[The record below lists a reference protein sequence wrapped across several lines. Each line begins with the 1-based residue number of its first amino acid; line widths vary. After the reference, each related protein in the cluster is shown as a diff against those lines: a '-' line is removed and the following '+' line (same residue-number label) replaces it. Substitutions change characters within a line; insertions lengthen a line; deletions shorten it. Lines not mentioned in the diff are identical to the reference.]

1 MCNILTRT
9 LKGGEGLKKILKF
22 SLFAV
27 IVGAIVFFL
36 YNYLIF
42 NNIFNEAGIVSI
54 GKTLEVSISKDNVRD
69 YSFVENNI
77 ELSKWNENEKRKF
90 IKYMKENNLILE
102 PGSYK
107 INQGT
112 TYEKAKEIFKFE

>member
-36 YNYLIF
+36 YNYRIF

-54 GKTLEVSISKDNVRD
+54 GKTLEVSINKDNVRD